1 MEAFWNPVFKVF
13 PENVTMVC
21 VVVSAV
27 SLLDLTEQF
36 TPPETAPPTL
46 VNLVE
51 AIEKKGTHSHT
62 TQGNATQR
70 KH

>member
-1 MEAFWNPVFKVF
+1 MEAFWNLIFKVF
-13 PENVTMVC
+13 PENITMVC

-36 TPPETAPPTL
+36 TPPETAPQTL

-51 AIEKKGTHSHT
+51 AIEKKGTH
-62 TQGNATQR
+62 NATHSTINMHTQ
-70 KH
+70 